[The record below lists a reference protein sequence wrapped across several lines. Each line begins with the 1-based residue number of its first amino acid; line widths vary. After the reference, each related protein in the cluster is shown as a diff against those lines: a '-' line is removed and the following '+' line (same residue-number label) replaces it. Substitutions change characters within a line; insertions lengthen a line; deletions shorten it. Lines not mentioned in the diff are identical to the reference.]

1 MALNKQHQP
10 ETSPSSVSVEE
21 PIQFDTLPHL
31 TKRNLYNLA
40 DAVKDVVPFEQKSW
54 IIRTSELPSYPVVPK
69 VVPKIINKV
78 SNWARNGSKFLY
90 YLQVMG
96 QPDLNAIRKAYSES
110 RKRDRGTRAYA
121 RLRKRS
127 PSSTPITEKPSPY
140 FYVGSSSNISSRL
153 NDHLGY
159 GTYTTFAL
167 QLAHWA
173 VGLDLKLKFTC
184 AKYQN
189 SGQADVFQALEDTL
203 WDQLQPMFGRK
214 GRR

>member
-21 PIQFDTLPHL
+21 PIQFDTLPTI
-31 TKRNLYNLA
+31 TKQNLHKLA
-40 DAVKDVVPFEQKSW
+40 EEVIGVVPDEQRSW
-54 IIRTSELPSYPVVPK
+54 IIRTSELHPDSRATEIVDEVCD
-69 VVPKIINKV
+69 
-78 SNWARNGSKFLY
+78 WAGRGSKFLY
-90 YLQVMG
+90 YLQVIG
-96 QPDLNAIRKAYSES
+96 QPDLIAIRKAYSDS
-110 RKRDRGTRAYA
+110 RERDRGKRAYA

-127 PSSTPITEKPSPY
+127 PSSPPIAEKLSSY

-159 GTYTTFAL
+159 GGYTTFAL

-173 VGLDLKLKFTC
+173 VGLDLELKFIC
-184 AKYQN
+184 AKY
-189 SGQADVFQALEDTL
+189 GGLATPDVYQALEDTL
-203 WDQLQPMFGRK
+203 WDLMQPMFGRK